1 MTACMDVYQTKI
13 QCDGIPDKLKLRI
26 VVRGD
31 LQNKKLVGDTWS
43 QTDFMRTL
51 KYLLEDA
58 AKHKARLYQL

>member
-1 MTACMDVYQTKI
+1 MDVYQTKI

-26 VVRGD
+26 SVRGD

-58 AKHKARLYQL
+58 ANRRQDCIN